1 MDKFN
6 IPSDDNNINGAGDW
20 KTVPDDIS
28 DTAELPII
36 DQANDD
42 KDADE
47 SDPEAREDD
56 SSVFD
61 SNQNVEAG
69 TVAETIEHKSHKL
82 RNTIIGAVAIAAM
95 ASGIALFNGNNSLN
109 SQAQSPQYEESDSD
123 NSLYDDSS
131 DNSISNNPLDTIDSS
146 QDDSDWPTIIHKEKT
161 DNDGVILTTDE
172 LAQAAGVGDTT
183 ELAEQSPEYACT
195 LLEEWADYYDL
206 GVTECFVGNYNDM
219 PMPIISTGYKTEDG
233 TYYLITI
240 GVKPSSDQFIIQ
252 IGRGD
257 GSGETYSYE
266 SSGLPDSDR
275 LEEII
280 RTNNL

>member
-1 MDKFN
+1 MDTLNMPSNENNTEPNHGAAGNAVHKF
-6 IPSDDNNINGAGDW
+6 
-20 KTVPDDIS
+20 
-28 DTAELPII
+28 
-36 DQANDD
+36 
-42 KDADE
+42 
-47 SDPEAREDD
+47 
-56 SSVFD
+56 
-61 SNQNVEAG
+61 
-69 TVAETIEHKSHKL
+69 HKL
-82 RNTIIGAVAIAAM
+82 RSVLASAVTVTAVTSVVALC
-95 ASGIALFNGNNSLN
+95 SGCNG
-109 SQAQSPQYEESDSD
+109 QSVSSGGGGTNGSDSATAAT
-123 NSLYDDSS
+123 SQEQET
-131 DNSISNNPLDTIDSS
+131 SISNNPLDTIDSS